1 MASIKQRGN
10 GYQITVSCGYSSD
23 GKKIVK
29 TTTWTPPDG
38 LTPRQVD
45 KALEQATAEYEKK
58 VKTGQFMDDNIT
70 LSEYTDRWL
79 TEYAEKHL
87 EETTLYSYRMA
98 LDSKILPALGHIRL
112 GKLQPVQILSFL
124 NNLLED
130 GVRKDGKAGGYSNR
144 TVKYMHQIL
153 SSMLQQ
159 AVYWQ
164 IIPSNPCERVKP
176 PAKKDLGKGKL
187 KHFTEEQAIRF
198 LEAVQG
204 EETKYQL
211 LAYIG
216 IFGGSRKGEMLGLT
230 WDDVDLEKG
239 MLNIDKA
246 GTYTPE
252 KGLFIKDT
260 KNHGST
266 RCISLP
272 DNVLALLKQHKRE
285 QAEQRMK
292 LGELWQNN
300 NLVFTQW
307 NGMQMHTSTPR
318 QWMNRFISK
327 YNDGVTKSDTI
338 TDKEKEA
345 MKLPAIPFHGL
356 RHTSATLLIA
366 SNTDIRTVSARL
378 GHAQTS
384 TTMNIYSHALQN
396 SDRKAADTL
405 QTLLGKRKDNQ
416 EKQVE

>member
-1 MASIKQRGN
+1 MASIRKRGDT
-10 GYQITVSCGYSSD
+10 YQITVSCGYSTD
-23 GKKIVK
+23 GKKILK

-38 LTPRQVD
+38 LTPRQ
-45 KALEQATAEYEKK
+45 LEKTLKQAADEYENK
-58 VKTGQFMDDNIT
+58 VKAGQYIDDNIT
-70 LSEYTDRWL
+70 LSEYAARWL

-98 LDSKILPALGHIRL
+98 LDSKILPGLGHIRL

-124 NNLLED
+124 NKLMED
-130 GVRKDGKAGGYSNR
+130 GVRKDKKAGGYSNR

-164 IIPSNPCERVKP
+164 IIPSNPCERVRP
-176 PAKKDLGKGKL
+176 PVKKDTGKGKL

-230 WDDVDLEKG
+230 WDDVDLDKG

-252 KGLFIKDT
+252 KGLFIKGT
-260 KNHGST
+260 KNNGST
-266 RCISLP
+266 RSISLP
-272 DNVLALLKQHKRE
+272 DNVCALLRQHKRE

-318 QWMNRFISK
+318 QWMSRFIAK
-327 YNDGVTKSDTI
+327 YNEGVKQINTLTEG
-338 TDKEKEA
+338 EKEA
-345 MKLPAIPFHGL
+345 LLLPAIPFHGL

-378 GHAQTS
+378 GHAQAS

-396 SDRKAADTL
+396 TDRKAADTL
-405 QTLLGKRKDNQ
+405 QNMLGKKKGKT
-416 EKQVE
+416 EKQAE